1 MSELISIEGS
11 IIVIKDAEV
20 FASGFSK
27 RTCVIKTEGEY
38 PDVLAVDFKKD
49 KGDLLDQYSVGDSV
63 KISCY
68 LGGREWDSPAK
79 GMMYFL
85 ELTGWTIEGEVGQT
99 APASAPVSGAAPADA
114 DDSMPF

>member
-11 IIVIKDAEV
+11 IIVIKEAEV